1 MRILLIEDYTPLRE
15 NIAESLTQAGYVVDS
30 SATGDEGLWYAENGD
45 YDVTI
50 LDIMLPE
57 IDGLTILRKLKKLG
71 SKTPVIIISAR
82 DSTDQKIEGL
92 DAGADDYLV
101 KPFELK
107 ELQAR
112 VRAQL
117 RKRYDQVNDS
127 ATVGDLTVN
136 FNAKRVTRAGEEITL
151 TRREY
156 GLLEYFAYRIGQV
169 VTRQKI
175 WDHVYEDVE
184 GGSSNAVDVYVG
196 YLRKKLNTGDKENLL
211 HTRRGQGYYL
221 EAHASAEP
229 VNP

>member
-1 MRILLIEDYTPLRE
+1 MRILLIEDYPPLRE
-15 NIAESLTQAGYVVDS
+15 NIAECLTQAGYVVDS

-169 VTRQKI
+169 VTRQEI